1 MSNYNEI
8 EDYEIRKTFL
18 ENLKILNK
26 SEKEELFRILT
37 VTKSMYT
44 ENSNGIFFD
53 VSKLSKDAFEQ
64 MIQFLE
70 FCKKNREEFLN
81 REEEEKKAQD
91 ILNYNTTA

>member
-8 EDYEIRKTFL
+8 EDYELRKNFL
-18 ENLKILNK
+18 ESLKILNK

-37 VTKSMYT
+37 VTKSIYT

-70 FCKKNREEFLN
+70 FCKKNRQDFLN

-91 ILNYNTTA
+91 ILNNSY

>member
-8 EDYEIRKTFL
+8 EDYELRKNFL
-18 ENLKILNK
+18 ESLKILNK

-37 VTKSMYT
+37 VTKSIFT

-70 FCKKNREEFLN
+70 FCKKNRQDFLN

-91 ILNYNTTA
+91 ILNNSY

>member
-8 EDYEIRKTFL
+8 EDYDVRKNFL
-18 ENLKILNK
+18 ESLKILNK
-26 SEKEELFRILT
+26 SEKEELFRILSL
-37 VTKSMYT
+37 TKSIYT

-53 VSKLSKDAFEQ
+53 VSKLSTDAFEQ
-64 MIQFLE
+64 MIQFLN

-91 ILNYNTTA
+91 ILNNSY